1 MIEHLTCCKHLFDIF
16 EFFPFKNFISGF
28 TGESS
33 WENFI
38 YQEVISVETTLK
50 EQLRESYF
58 CYNFLIKY

>member
-33 WENFI
+33 WEDSI
-38 YQEVISVETTLK
+38 YQEGITVRTTLK
-50 EQLRESYF
+50 EQLCKYYF
-58 CYNFLIKY
+58 FK